1 MTFPEF
7 IQLVRDPSE
16 FGVFTYHSQ
25 QQNRVSHI
33 LLAKS
38 CTHCRCSADNT
49 DFHTCNSQ
57 ILLMELWSGSEKNP
71 HYQTP
76 AHNNWCLYFQFRATK
91 LRPFMSPPTAVERR
105 WFLKFQWFLR
115 SQDNCDDPA
124 WDTFNFN
131 HCMIVITLTPP
142 RKCHHFPYL
151 VHLLCSLENFINTA
165 TPHGYL
171 FRFSL
176 AQDIKYGFKPA
187 NTPFVSLRHIS
198 LQQWCL

>member
-33 LLAKS
+33 LPAKS

-57 ILLMELWSGSEKNP
+57 ILLMELWSGSGKNP
-71 HYQTP
+71 SLPNSSSQQPVFVFSIPGYQTE
-76 AHNNWCLYFQFRATK
+76 T
-91 LRPFMSPPTAVERR
+91 FMSPPTAVERR

-142 RKCHHFPYL
+142 RKCHHFPY
-151 VHLLCSLENFINTA
+151 FPTA
-165 TPHGYL
+165 
-171 FRFSL
+171 FSL
-176 AQDIKYGFKPA
+176 
-187 NTPFVSLRHIS
+187 
-198 LQQWCL
+198 